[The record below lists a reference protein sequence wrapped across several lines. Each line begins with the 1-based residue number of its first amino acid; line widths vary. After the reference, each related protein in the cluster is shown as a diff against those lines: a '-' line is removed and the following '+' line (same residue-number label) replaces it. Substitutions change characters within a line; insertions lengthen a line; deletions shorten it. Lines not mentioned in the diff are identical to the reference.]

1 MFSNWKTSLTGILA
15 LFTVAWNS
23 WQTKTIDWAN
33 LQTALI
39 GVGLLAAKDWNVTGG
54 TKGQ

>member
-1 MFSNWKTSLTGILA
+1 LA
-15 LFTVAWNS
+15 HA
-23 WQTKTIDWAN
+23 WQTKDINWVD
-33 LQTALI
+33 LQNALI